1 MDPRRERLPSP
12 ARGAAIVEF
21 AIVLSLMLLITAGIF
36 EFGRAFQYYDA
47 LAKATRDAAR
57 YMSAAPKATISSVAV
72 SNAQALVV
80 AAANAANLNPLLTTA
95 EVVVTCLDAG
105 GSAVACADGTAP
117 NSVQVSISGYS
128 INIGGVMPF
137 VSGTTSYS
145 GVPLA
150 PHTTMR
156 YMN

>member
-1 MDPRRERLPSP
+1 MALHRERLPIP
-12 ARGAAIVEF
+12 QRGAAIVEF

-47 LAKATRDAAR
+47 LAKATRDGAR
-57 YMSAAPKATISSVAV
+57 YMSTASKATINSVGVPA
-72 SNAQALVV
+72 AKTLVV
-80 AAANAANLNPLLTTA
+80 AAANAANLSPALTTG
-95 EVVVTCLDAG
+95 EVDVTCTP
-105 GSAVACADGTAP
+105 ACADGTAP
-117 NSVQVSISGYS
+117 PDMYIQVSISGYS

-137 VSGTTSYS
+137 VSGTTSYT

>member
-1 MDPRRERLPSP
+1 MASHRECVPFP
-12 ARGAAIVEF
+12 QRGAAAVEF

-47 LAKATRDAAR
+47 LAKATRNGAR
-57 YMSAAPKATISSVAV
+57 LMSAAPKATISSVAV
-72 SNAQALVV
+72 NNAKTLVV
-80 AAANAANLNPLLTTA
+80 AAANAANLKPMLTNG
-95 EVVVTCLDAG
+95 EVVVTCLDLG
-105 GSAVACADGTAP
+105 VPVPCTDGTAP
-117 NSVQVSISGYS
+117 QDVEVSISGYT
-128 INIGGVMPF
+128 ITIGGVMPF
-137 VSGTTSYS
+137 VSGTTSYT

>member
-1 MDPRRERLPSP
+1 MDPHRERLPSVE
-12 ARGAAIVEF
+12 RGAAIVEF

-47 LAKATRDAAR
+47 LAKATRDGAR
-57 YMSAAPKATISSVAV
+57 YMSAAPKATINSVAV
-72 SNAQALVV
+72 SDAKNLVV
-80 AAANAANLNPLLTTA
+80 NAANAANVAPVLTIA
-95 EVVVTCLDAG
+95 EVVVTCTPA
-105 GSAVACADGTAP
+105 ACADGTAP
-117 NSVQVSISGYS
+117 ADVEVSITGYS

-145 GVPLA
+145 GVTLA

>member
-1 MDPRRERLPSP
+1 MDPHRERLPSL

-47 LAKATRDAAR
+47 LAKATRDGAR

-72 SNAQALVV
+72 SDAKNLVV
-80 AAANAANLNPLLTTA
+80 AAANAANVAPALTTA
-95 EVVVTCLDAG
+95 EVVVTCTPA
-105 GSAVACADGTAP
+105 ACVDGTAP
-117 NSVQVSISGYS
+117 ADVEVSISGYS

-145 GVPLA
+145 GVTLA

>member
-1 MDPRRERLPSP
+1 MDLHRECPPSVE
-12 ARGAAIVEF
+12 RGAAIVEF

-47 LAKATRDAAR
+47 LAKATRDGAR
-57 YMSAAPKATISSVAV
+57 YMSAAPKATINSVAV
-72 SNAQALVV
+72 SNAKTLVV
-80 AAANAANLNPLLTTA
+80 AAANAANVAPALTLT
-95 EVVVTCLDAG
+95 EVVVTCTPA
-105 GSAVACADGTAP
+105 ACADGTAP
-117 NSVQVSISGYS
+117 TDVEVSITGYS

-145 GVPLA
+145 GVTLA

>member
-1 MDPRRERLPSP
+1 MDPHRERLPSL
-12 ARGAAIVEF
+12 ASGAAVVEF

-36 EFGRAFQYYDA
+36 EFARAFQYYDA
-47 LAKATRDAAR
+47 LAKATRDGAR
-57 YMSAAPKATISSVAV
+57 LMSAAPKATINSVAV

-95 EVVVTCLDAG
+95 DVVVTCLDAV
-105 GSAVACADGTAP
+105 SAPVPCADGTAP
-117 NSVQVSISGYS
+117 TDVEVSISGYS
-128 INIGGVMPF
+128 ITIGGVMPF
-137 VSGTTSYS
+137 VSGTTSYT

>member
-1 MDPRRERLPSP
+1 MDLHRESLPSVE
-12 ARGAAIVEF
+12 RGAAIVEF

-47 LAKATRDAAR
+47 LAKATRDGAR
-57 YMSAAPKATISSVAV
+57 YMSAAPKATINSVAV
-72 SNAQALVV
+72 SDAKNLVV
-80 AAANAANLNPLLTTA
+80 TAANAANVAPALTIT
-95 EVVVTCLDAG
+95 EVVVTCTPA
-105 GSAVACADGTAP
+105 ACADGTAP
-117 NSVQVSISGYS
+117 TDVEVSITGYS

-145 GVPLA
+145 GVTLA

>member
-1 MDPRRERLPSP
+1 MDAHRERLPSL

-21 AIVLSLMLLITAGIF
+21 ALVLTLMLLITAGIF

-47 LAKATRDAAR
+47 LAKATRDGAR
-57 YMSAAPKATISSVAV
+57 YMSTAPKATISSVAV
-72 SNAQALVV
+72 SNAQNLVV
-80 AAANAANLNPLLTTA
+80 AAANTANLSPILTTGD
-95 EVVVTCLDAG
+95 VVVTCTP
-105 GSAVACADGTAP
+105 ACADGTAP
-117 NSVQVSISGYS
+117 ADVEVSISGYS

-137 VSGTTSYS
+137 VSGTTSYT
-145 GVPLA
+145 GIPLA

>member
-1 MDPRRERLPSP
+1 MNPLRERPPSL

-47 LAKATRDAAR
+47 LAKATRDGAR
-57 YMSAAPKATISSVAV
+57 FMSAAPKATISSVAV
-72 SNAQALVV
+72 SDAKNLVV
-80 AAANAANLNPLLTTA
+80 AAANAANLSPNLTTGD
-95 EVVVTCLDAG
+95 VVVTCTPA
-105 GSAVACADGTAP
+105 ACVDGTAP
-117 NSVQVSISGYS
+117 QDVEVSISGYS

>member
-1 MDPRRERLPSP
+1 MKLHRERLPSP
-12 ARGAAIVEF
+12 PRGAAAVEF

-47 LAKATRDAAR
+47 LAKATRDGAR
-57 YMSAAPKATISSVAV
+57 LMSAAPKATISSVAV
-72 SNAQALVV
+72 SNAQNLVV
-80 AAANAANLNPLLTTA
+80 AAANAANLKPLLTTA
-95 EVVVTCLDAG
+95 DVVVTCTPA
-105 GSAVACADGTAP
+105 ACADGTAP
-117 NSVQVSISGYS
+117 TDVEVSISGYT
-128 INIGGVMPF
+128 ITIGGVMPF
-137 VSGTTSYS
+137 VSGTTSYT

>member
-1 MDPRRERLPSP
+1 MDLHRECPPSVE
-12 ARGAAIVEF
+12 RGAAIVEF

-47 LAKATRDAAR
+47 LAKATRDGAR
-57 YMSAAPKATISSVAV
+57 YMSAAPKATINSVAV
-72 SNAQALVV
+72 SNAKTLVV
-80 AAANAANLNPLLTTA
+80 AAANAANVAPALTIT
-95 EVVVTCLDAG
+95 EVVVTCTPA
-105 GSAVACADGTAP
+105 ACADGTAP
-117 NSVQVSISGYS
+117 TDVEVSITGYS

-145 GVPLA
+145 GVTLA

>member
-1 MDPRRERLPSP
+1 MDPHRKRLPVP
-12 ARGAAIVEF
+12 QRGAAIVEF

-47 LAKATRDAAR
+47 LAKATRDGAR
-57 YMSAAPKATISSVAV
+57 YMSTVPKATINSVGVPA
-72 SNAQALVV
+72 AKALVV
-80 AAANAANLNPLLTTA
+80 AQANAANLSPILTTGD
-95 EVVVTCLDAG
+95 VVVTCTPA
-105 GSAVACADGTAP
+105 ACADGAAP
-117 NSVQVSISGYS
+117 PDMHIEVSISGYS

>member
-1 MDPRRERLPSP
+1 MDLHRERLPSVE
-12 ARGAAIVEF
+12 RGAAIVEF

-47 LAKATRDAAR
+47 LAKATRDGAR
-57 YMSAAPKATISSVAV
+57 YMSAAPKATINSVAV
-72 SNAQALVV
+72 SDAKNLVV
-80 AAANAANLNPLLTTA
+80 AAANAANVAPALTTT
-95 EVVVTCLDAG
+95 EVVVTCTPA
-105 GSAVACADGTAP
+105 ACADGTAP
-117 NSVQVSISGYS
+117 TDVEVSITGYS

-145 GVPLA
+145 GVTLA

>member
-1 MDPRRERLPSP
+1 MNPCCERLPSL

-21 AIVLSLMLLITAGIF
+21 AIVLTLMLLITAGIF

-72 SNAQALVV
+72 SNAKDLVV
-80 AAANAANLNPLLTTA
+80 TAANAANLSPILTTA
-95 EVVVTCLDAG
+95 EVVVTCTPA
-105 GSAVACADGTAP
+105 ACADGTAP
-117 NSVQVSISGYS
+117 TDVEVSISGYS

-137 VSGTTSYS
+137 VSGTTSYT
-145 GVPLA
+145 GVTLA

>member
-1 MDPRRERLPSP
+1 MAPHRERLPSVE
-12 ARGAAIVEF
+12 RGAAIVEF

-47 LAKATRDAAR
+47 LAKATRDGAR
-57 YMSAAPKATISSVAV
+57 YMSTVPKATISSVAV
-72 SNAQALVV
+72 SDAKNLVV
-80 AAANAANLNPLLTTA
+80 AAANAANLSPNLTTGD
-95 EVVVTCLDAG
+95 VVVTCTP
-105 GSAVACADGTAP
+105 ACADGTAP
-117 NSVQVSISGYS
+117 DDVEVSISGYS

-145 GVPLA
+145 GVTLA

>member
-1 MDPRRERLPSP
+1 MAPHRERLPSVE
-12 ARGAAIVEF
+12 RGAAIVEF

-47 LAKATRDAAR
+47 LAKATRDGAR
-57 YMSAAPKATISSVAV
+57 YMSTVNKATISSVAV
-72 SNAQALVV
+72 SDAKNLVV
-80 AAANAANLNPLLTTA
+80 AAANAANLSPALTTGD
-95 EVVVTCLDAG
+95 VVVTCTPA
-105 GSAVACADGTAP
+105 ACADGTAP
-117 NSVQVSISGYS
+117 TDVEVGISGYS

-145 GVPLA
+145 GVTLA

>member
-1 MDPRRERLPSP
+1 MNPLRERLPSL

-47 LAKATRDAAR
+47 LAKATRDGAR
-57 YMSAAPKATISSVAV
+57 YMSTVPKATISSVAV
-72 SNAQALVV
+72 SDAKNLVV
-80 AAANAANLNPLLTTA
+80 AAANAANVAPTLTTT
-95 EVVVTCLDAG
+95 EVDVTCLDAA
-105 GSAVACADGTAP
+105 GSTVPCADGTAP
-117 NSVQVSISGYS
+117 DSVQVTISGYS

-137 VSGTTSYS
+137 VSGTTSYT
-145 GVPLA
+145 GVTLA

>member
-1 MDPRRERLPSP
+1 MTPHRECLPSVE
-12 ARGAAIVEF
+12 RGAAIVEF

-47 LAKATRDAAR
+47 LAKATRDGAR

-72 SNAQALVV
+72 SDAKNLVV
-80 AAANAANLNPLLTTA
+80 AAANAANLKPVLANA
-95 EVVVTCLDAG
+95 DVVVTCTPA
-105 GSAVACADGTAP
+105 ACADGAAP
-117 NSVQVSISGYS
+117 PDMHIEVSISGYS

-145 GVPLA
+145 GVTLA

>member
-1 MDPRRERLPSP
+1 MAPHRERLPSVE
-12 ARGAAIVEF
+12 RGAAIVEF

-47 LAKATRDAAR
+47 LAKATRDGAR
-57 YMSAAPKATISSVAV
+57 YMSTVNKATISSVAV
-72 SNAQALVV
+72 SDAKNLVV
-80 AAANAANLNPLLTTA
+80 AAANAANLSPALTTGD
-95 EVVVTCLDAG
+95 VVVTCTPA
-105 GSAVACADGTAP
+105 ACADGTAP
-117 NSVQVSISGYS
+117 TDVEVSISGYTMT
-128 INIGGVMPF
+128 IGAVMPF
-137 VSGTTSYS
+137 VTGTTSYT